1 MTTGNSFFNSGGNI
15 SADNF
20 NVTAGN
26 VFLNDFATIDV
37 DNFNVTAMTNFINWG
52 GATINVLS
60 MLQQGT
66 FTILLHQKEMEITA
80 YIYSFCR
87 RRF

>member
-1 MTTGNSFFNSGGNI
+1 MDNFAARREVLDEVFVDNFNATTRKSFFNSGGNI

-37 DNFNVTAMTNFINWG
+37 DNFNVTA
-52 GATINVLS
+52 VD
-60 MLQQGT
+60 
-66 FTILLHQKEMEITA
+66 
-80 YIYSFCR
+80 
-87 RRF
+87 